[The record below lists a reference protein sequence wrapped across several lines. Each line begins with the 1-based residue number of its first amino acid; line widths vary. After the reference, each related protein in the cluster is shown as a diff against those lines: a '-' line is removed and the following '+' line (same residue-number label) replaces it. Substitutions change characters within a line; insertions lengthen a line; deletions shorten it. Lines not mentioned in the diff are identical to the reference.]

1 MKRYLF
7 LVLKGIAMG
16 IANVIPGVSG
26 GTVALITGIYE
37 ELINSLK
44 SFDKKALK
52 YILSFKINKF
62 INYTNLYFI
71 IAVFGGSVG
80 VLFII
85 ADPLGFL
92 LEEYPLYIWS
102 LFFGLIAASIF
113 SVGKRIKKWNISS
126 ITCITLGMIIAII
139 VMNISPNSEPND
151 NLFYI
156 FLCGI
161 ISISGMM
168 LPGLSGSYLL
178 MILGNYKLILVTAVQ
193 GLFNDFK
200 YFTILSVFC
209 AGSLFG
215 LLSFSHLLSWLLK
228 KYRDQTLAILTG
240 FIAGSLA
247 IIWPWKNEIKSI
259 KIDDKIITKE
269 YENYIPKEIN
279 IDNLT
284 ALIMIISGILIVYL
298 IERNSIEK
306 K

>member
-1 MKRYLF
+1 
-7 LVLKGIAMG
+7 
-16 IANVIPGVSG
+16 
-26 GTVALITGIYE
+26 
-37 ELINSLK
+37 
-44 SFDKKALK
+44 
-52 YILSFKINKF
+52 
-62 INYTNLYFI
+62 
-71 IAVFGGSVG
+71 
-80 VLFII
+80 
-85 ADPLGFL
+85 
-92 LEEYPLYIWS
+92 
-102 LFFGLIAASIF
+102 
-113 SVGKRIKKWNISS
+113 
-126 ITCITLGMIIAII
+126 MIIAII

-156 FLCGI
+156 FICGI

-247 IIWPWKNEIKSI
+247 IIWPWKNEINF
-259 KIDDKIITKE
+259 IDELLTKE

-279 IDNLT
+279 IENFI

-298 IERNSIEK
+298 IERNSTEK

>member
-1 MKRYLF
+1 
-7 LVLKGIAMG
+7 
-16 IANVIPGVSG
+16 
-26 GTVALITGIYE
+26 
-37 ELINSLK
+37 
-44 SFDKKALK
+44 
-52 YILSFKINKF
+52 
-62 INYTNLYFI
+62 
-71 IAVFGGSVG
+71 
-80 VLFII
+80 
-85 ADPLGFL
+85 
-92 LEEYPLYIWS
+92 
-102 LFFGLIAASIF
+102 
-113 SVGKRIKKWNISS
+113 
-126 ITCITLGMIIAII
+126 
-139 VMNISPNSEPND
+139 
-151 NLFYI
+151 
-156 FLCGI
+156 
-161 ISISGMM
+161 MM

-228 KYRDQTLAILTG
+228 KHRDQTLAILTG

-247 IIWPWKNEIKSI
+247 IIWPWKNKIKSI

-279 IDNLT
+279 MENFI

-298 IERNSIEK
+298 IERNSKEK